1 MPEFETPE
9 CDDGHQAVEMTFLE
23 SYDPM
28 DQSSCGIGVD
38 CTEWRKRWRY
48 VCPECEQVVEVRES
62 IGGDFER
69 ATVREGRDD
78 RSDDPTS
85 LSPVRE

>member
-9 CDDGHQAVEMTFLE
+9 CDDGHPAVEMRFLE

-28 DQSSCGIGVD
+28 EQSSCGVGVD

-48 VCPECEQVVEVRES
+48 TCPECGQMIEVRETV
-62 IGGDFER
+62 GGDYER
-69 ATVREGRDD
+69 ETVRENGTDG
-78 RSDDPTS
+78 SDDPTS
-85 LSPVRE
+85 LSPVR